1 MLFHGV
7 ADPGCLSRIRIFLY
21 PGSEFFYPGSASK
34 NFSPKKIVSKPRKYD
49 LGCSSRIWIRTFY
62 PSRILDL
69 GVTKA
74 PDPESGSVTLPFHIK
89 NVDLLFLLDICRQ
102 LQRRS
107 GAAGPRTLHPSPQLL
122 RLQRQE
128 GDVRLPCQQ
137 CYW

>member
-1 MLFHGV
+1 MLCFFTV
-7 ADPGCLSRIRIFLY
+7 LRIRDVY
-21 PGSEFFYPGSASK
+21 PGSEYFCIPDP
-34 NFSPKKIVSKPRKYD
+34 NFSIPDPHQRILAPKKLFLSPGNMI
-49 LGCSSRIWIRTFY
+49 LCSSRIWIRTFY

-69 GVTKA
+69 GVT
-74 PDPESGSVTLPFHIK
+74 TLPFHIK
-89 NVDLLFLLDICRQ
+89 NVDLLFLLDFCRQ

-128 GDVRLPCQQ
+128 GDVRLPGQQ